1 MKSLKDGDIS
11 CCDERKNILD
21 GIVSDD
27 DSGIEFLTNCHL
39 QKVDENCDRED
50 IPVGSVFDTHC
61 HLEFIRRRV
70 PNFVSLSDCLEKDG
84 EELGDKFLGCIVNY
98 CQPSEWSYG
107 PQLDRVSPLLRSS
120 AGDTRV
126 GITLGCHPHF
136 ADHMTEQRWSQLELL
151 VSGNSD
157 QCPWLS
163 VVAVGECGLDYSPKN
178 TVPKDV
184 QKKVFARQIQIAM
197 RFRLPIVLHIRDA
210 EQDGLEVL
218 AKCEV
223 PADYP
228 MHRHCF
234 GGNSRA
240 AQHFLTTYPGS
251 KIGVTGLVTY
261 PYAKEAQ
268 AVIRETDMDKI
279 LLETDSPYLI
289 PHTLKHLSNCNL
301 PTYILIIAK
310 EVARLKGI
318 SVKNVIEKNYSN
330 AAKIYKIY

>member
-1 MKSLKDGDIS
+1 MINQTRDVTESNFYGVITNIINPDYWDKS
-11 CCDERKNILD
+11 N
-21 GIVSDD
+21 SD
-27 DSGIEFLTNCHL
+27 FKKHY
-39 QKVDENCDRED
+39 KRM
-50 IPVGSVFDTHC
+50 
-61 HLEFIRRRV
+61 
-70 PNFVSLSDCLEKDG
+70 LSDSRVWVA
-84 EELGDKFLGCIVNY
+84 LG
-98 CQPSEWSYG
+98 
-107 PQLDRVSPLLRSS
+107 
-120 AGDTRV
+120 T
-126 GITLGCHPHF
+126 HPHF

-157 QCPWLS
+157 QFPWLR

-178 TVPKDV
+178 TVPKEV
-184 QKKVFARQIQIAM
+184 QKKVFARQIYLAM
-197 RFRLPIVLHIRDA
+197 KHRLPIVLHIRDA

-218 AKCEV
+218 AKCGV

-234 GGNSRA
+234 GGNNRA